1 MRLLM
6 DAGGHGMMMMM
17 LMMTIL
23 DQFVVDAFFLFLALT
38 SETAN
43 V

>member
-1 MRLLM
+1 
-6 DAGGHGMMMMM
+6 MMMMM

-23 DQFVVDAFFLFLALT
+23 DQFVVDAFFLFLSLT
-38 SETAN
+38 SEAAN